1 MAREIRVDSIDLEL
15 DVAIGINLPIENTYG
30 SGFAQTYLTI
40 DAAYANA
47 RNLLL
52 TNKGERVMHPDFG
65 CDLRKAT
72 FEFNDALLV
81 TDINAKIRT
90 QFEFW
95 LPYIFINELTI
106 TPAEDENSVFVKLTI
121 SLQGNQID
129 TRSITLQLNTN
140 Q

>member
-1 MAREIRVDSIDLEL
+1 MAQEIRVDPIDLEL
-15 DVAIGINLPIENTYG
+15 DVAIGVDLPMQNSYG

-40 DAAYANA
+40 DAAFANA

-52 TNKGERVMHPDFG
+52 TNKGERIMHPDFG

-81 TDINAKIRT
+81 TNIDMKIRT

-95 LPYIFINELTI
+95 LPYIFINELTT
-106 TPAEDENSVFVKLTI
+106 TPAEDENSVFVKLTV
-121 SLQGNQID
+121 SLQGNQLD

>member
-1 MAREIRVDSIDLEL
+1 MAQEIRIDPIDLEL
-15 DVAIGINLPIENTYG
+15 DVAIGIDLPMENSYG

-65 CDLRKAT
+65 CDLRSAT

-81 TDINAKIRT
+81 TNIDTKIRT

-106 TPAEDENSVFVKLTI
+106 TPSEDENSVFVKLTI
-121 SLQGNQID
+121 SLQGNQLD

>member
-1 MAREIRVDSIDLEL
+1 MAQEIRVDPIDLEL
-15 DVAIGINLPIENTYG
+15 DVAIGIDLPMENSYG

-65 CDLRKAT
+65 CDLRSAT
-72 FEFNDALLV
+72 FEINDTLLV
-81 TDINAKIRT
+81 TNIDAKIRT
-90 QFEFW
+90 QFGFW

-106 TPAEDENSVFVKLTI
+106 TPSEDQNSVFVKLTI
-121 SLQGNQID
+121 SLQGNEFD

>member
-1 MAREIRVDSIDLEL
+1 MAQEIRVDPIDLEL
-15 DVAIGINLPIENTYG
+15 DVAIGINLPMQNSYG

-52 TNKGERVMHPDFG
+52 TNKGERVMHPEFG
-65 CDLRKAT
+65 CDLRRAT

-81 TDINAKIRT
+81 TNIDTKIRT

-106 TPAEDENSVFVKLTI
+106 TPSEDENSVFVKLTI
-121 SLQGNQID
+121 SLQGNQLD

>member
-1 MAREIRVDSIDLEL
+1 MAQEIRVDPIDLEL
-15 DVAIGINLPIENTYG
+15 DVAIGINLPIEASYG
-30 SGFAQTYLTI
+30 SAFAQTYLTI

-52 TNKGERVMHPDFG
+52 TNKGERVMHPDLG
-65 CDLRKAT
+65 CDLHKAT

-81 TDINAKIRT
+81 TNIDAKIRT

-106 TPAEDENSVFVKLTI
+106 TPAEDQNSVFVKLTI
-121 SLQGNQID
+121 SLQGNEFD
-129 TRSITLQLNTN
+129 TRSIILQLNTN
-140 Q
+140 

>member
-1 MAREIRVDSIDLEL
+1 MAQEIRVDPIDLEL
-15 DVAIGINLPIENTYG
+15 DVAIGIDLPMQNSYG

-52 TNKGERVMHPDFG
+52 TNKGERVMHPEFG

-81 TDINAKIRT
+81 TNIDTKIRA

-121 SLQGNQID
+121 SLQGNQLD